1 MSFGSQSGRT
11 RSGSKSFSNREKKL
25 KRKKQDFHNHKR
37 LHEQP
42 EGPVDLGEVRAR
54 TLLTLER
61 LGRQVL
67 STEPGGYDLEHW
79 IKSLNSLLDDFQ
91 EKLGDGRVTTDFL
104 ETRERVVGSL
114 AVPKTGEIESE
125 MESLA
130 IEESESAA
138 AVEDARSRSAERLSS
153 LKEQRAAKE
162 GELEEGRERLV
173 ELRKSNQSRGLFSRV
188 LRSAPSTEEAEAK
201 LAGLEAELRSL
212 DEEIERSQR
221 ARAAGE
227 GDPALLE
234 AQRKLEAAR
243 ARLAELESAMQ
254 ASLQLASE
262 REAATKALAEAIS
275 AMGVDAGAAQPHPA

>member
-1 MSFGSQSGRT
+1 LRVCEPDISPAV
-11 RSGSKSFSNREKKL
+11 
-25 KRKKQDFHNHKR
+25 HKR
-37 LHEQP
+37 IAAVAVTLLLAGTATSGP
-42 EGPVDLGEVRAR
+42 EPTSMQMFARSAKGESLVLVRAIRSAGCR
-54 TLLTLER
+54 TSR
-61 LGRQVL
+61 A
-67 STEPGGYDLEHW
+67 W
-79 IKSLNSLLDDFQ
+79 
-91 EKLGDGRVTTDFL
+91 
-104 ETRERVVGSL
+104 
-114 AVPKTGEIESE
+114 
-125 MESLA
+125 
-130 IEESESAA
+130 
-138 AVEDARSRSAERLSS
+138 SRSAERLSS

-275 AMGVDAGAAQPHPA
+275 AMGVDAGAAAPRPA